1 MTRQEIPEDYLFNGK
16 GMIHPSCYVAVAE
29 VERLFSN
36 KGNYYHY
43 LFRRVEGMVDGEA
56 SGNVRAASVSDN
68 VLAEGAAELLSEH
81 GRHGKFCEMSPDE
94 RDRLINELKYRYS
107 PSDKRLARVMVS
119 LVSWQ

>member
-1 MTRQEIPEDYLFNGK
+1 
-16 GMIHPSCYVAVAE
+16 MIHPSCYVAVAE

-43 LFRRVEGMVDGEA
+43 LFRHVEGMVDGEA

-68 VLAEGAAELLSEH
+68 VLAEGAVELLSEH
-81 GRHGKFCEMSPDE
+81 GRYGKFCNLSPGE

-107 PSDKRLARVMVS
+107 PSDRQLARVMVS